1 MKSSWTSPMKTKLS
15 IPAWRLCTYYQRR
28 KSTLKKNCVQQVCM
42 YVCSMTYSC
51 MYVTAWCTKS
61 CDLLSWEIKENNI
74 LKCLV
79 SCKVLET
86 VELCESI
93 SECSV
98 SIWKTDWYLFISSVT
113 MAPIEDRHLLL
124 PKRLRKHSRRF
135 LAKASGGMGSAKTM
149 PPHHACPRGEMLMAG
164 MRPCFFSAP
173 VFSEQTVKQHNK
185 LIKNNLESRA
195 WLWPWKTLMII
206 SCCDLGKT

>member
-1 MKSSWTSPMKTKLS
+1 MDISNENKTFHTSMKTMH
-15 IPAWRLCTYYQRR
+15 IYYQRR

-149 PPHHACPRGEMLMAG
+149 PPPPCLSPRRDAHGRDASLLLLSPG
-164 MRPCFFSAP
+164 
-173 VFSEQTVKQHNK
+173 
-185 LIKNNLESRA
+185 I
-195 WLWPWKTLMII
+195 LWTN
-206 SCCDLGKT
+206 S